1 MQRLLYTLSLSPS
14 MLKSGGRLT
23 ARQASGVDPSADEV
37 PVPAYD
43 RHQDPLTGP
52 FSSVLCSGID
62 SIVNI

>member
-1 MQRLLYTLSLSPS
+1 